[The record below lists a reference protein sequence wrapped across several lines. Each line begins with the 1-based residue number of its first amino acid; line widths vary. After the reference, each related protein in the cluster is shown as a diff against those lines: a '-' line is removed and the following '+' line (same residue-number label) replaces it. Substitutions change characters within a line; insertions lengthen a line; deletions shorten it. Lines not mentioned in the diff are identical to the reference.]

1 MELSAPG
8 RDAVTRLGAALPPP
22 GAEVR
27 AVVIIPA
34 HDEEERIGSCLGALV
49 AQVEVD
55 PAWFEVIVVIDDC
68 HDGTE
73 AMVDATRA
81 SLGVDGPKT
90 QALLEFSAHRP
101 GGPAIHVVAGPGQGA
116 GPARATGM
124 DVGCARLES
133 LGRRDGLLASTD
145 ADSTV
150 APDWIARQLEAIAAG
165 AEAIG
170 GEVILDPVEAAALPP
185 SVLARR
191 EADLAARTRAAAA
204 RGPAEHAHFSGA
216 SLGVTPRAYR
226 RAGGMAWMA
235 ALEDQELE
243 DRLAAAGVRIHR
255 LRPVSVITAART
267 DGRAERGLARDLEL
281 GRWLAERRYD
291 GAAFSL
297 PDLLAAKTTSIA
309 AILPT
314 RECAATI
321 GPILER
327 LTPLREAGLVD
338 ELLVVDADSA
348 DGTAAIALERGART
362 LLESTLRPE
371 LGPGRGKGDAMWRA
385 AAATEAELLVFI
397 DADTVDFDPAFLT
410 GLVGPMLADPDL
422 ALVKGTFRRPL
433 ALGGAVAV
441 GEGGR
446 VTELVARPLLN
457 LHFPALAGFAQPLA
471 GEVAIRRDL
480 FERLSVPVGYGV
492 EIAMLIDALGLVGLD
507 ALAEADLGARQNT
520 HQSLRAL
527 SAMAGEVMVAVE
539 RRTGGAPR
547 PSCPAFRPRPE
558 EDAGSEIWR
567 LRCEERPPLAS
578 ILADRSTSPYA

>member
-1 MELSAPG
+1 MELSTPDQGVGPG
-8 RDAVTRLGAALPPP
+8 DADRVGATLPPP
-22 GAEVR
+22 GGEVR
-27 AVVIIPA
+27 AVVVVPA
-34 HDEEERIGSCLGALV
+34 HDEERRIGRCLAALA
-49 AQVEVD
+49 AQVEVE
-55 PAWFEVIVVIDDC
+55 PAEFEVVVVLDACTDD
-68 HDGTE
+68 T
-73 AMVDATRA
+73 AAVVDATRVG
-81 SLGVDGPKT
+81 LGVD
-90 QALLEFSAHRP
+90 
-101 GGPAIHVVAGPGQGA
+101 GPAIHVVAGPGQGA

-133 LGRRDGLLASTD
+133 LGRCDGLLASTD

-150 APDWIARQLEAIAAG
+150 APDWIARQLEAIARG

-170 GEVILDPVEAAALPP
+170 GEVILDPDEAAALPP
-185 SVLARR
+185 SVLAGR
-191 EADLAARTRAAAA
+191 EADLAARTQAAAA

-243 DRLAAAGVRIHR
+243 DRLAAAGVEIHR
-255 LRPVSVITAART
+255 LRPVSVVTAART
-267 DGRAERGLARDLEL
+267 EGRAERGLARDLEL

-291 GAAFSL
+291 GADFSL
-297 PDLLAAKTTSIA
+297 PRLLAAKTSSIA
-309 AILPT
+309 VVLPT

-321 GPILER
+321 GPILDR
-327 LTPLREAGLVD
+327 LAPLREAGLVD

-348 DGTAAIALERGART
+348 DGTATIARAHGARA
-362 LLESTLRPE
+362 LLESELRPE

-385 AAATEAELLVFI
+385 AAATDAELLVFI

-410 GLVGPMLADPDL
+410 GLVGPLLLDPGL
-422 ALVKGTFRRPL
+422 ALVKGTFHRPF
-433 ALGGAVAV
+433 ALGQTISA

-457 LHFPALAGFAQPLA
+457 LHFPTLSGFTQPLA
-471 GEVAIRRDL
+471 GEIAIRRDL
-480 FERLSVPVGYGV
+480 FARLHVPVGYGV
-492 EIAMLIDALGLVGLD
+492 EIAMLIDALRLVGLD
-507 ALAEADLGARQNT
+507 ALAEVDLGARQNR

-547 PSCPAFRPRPE
+547 PASPTFRPRPE
-558 EDAGSEIWR
+558 EGAGPEVWR
-567 LRCEERPPLAS
+567 LRCEERPPLAG
-578 ILADRSTSPYA
+578 